1 MADSGSKTQSPHIAL
16 FPSSGMGHLTPFLRL
31 AATLSNQ
38 NFHVTVI
45 TFHPTVS
52 FTESKILSS
61 FFSAFPQITSKEFH
75 LLPFD
80 PSTVNSK
87 DPFFLQFEAI
97 RRSAP
102 LLSPLFS
109 SLSPPL
115 SALITDI
122 TLASSFLP
130 ITSNLHLPNYILFTS
145 SAKMLAFLTY
155 YPSLIDTITNT
166 TEIGDEIKIP
176 GLSTIP
182 KSLIPPLLLDLTKL
196 FTTQFIENGRK
207 IIESNGVLI
216 NTFNTLEPESLKA
229 LNEGKVIKG
238 LPPVIPIG
246 PLVPCDFEKG
256 SPLLWLDD
264 QPEGSVVY
272 VSFGSRTAM
281 SREQIRELGVGLVKS
296 GCRFVWVVKDS
307 KVDTEDEEDLE
318 VVLGNGLVEEVKK
331 KGIVMKGWIDQEE
344 VLSHQ
349 AVSGFVSHC
358 GWNSVSEAAWHGVS
372 MLAWPQHGDQM
383 INADVVRKSGLGM
396 WVESWVGGNLVKGE
410 EIGEK
415 IKELME
421 DEGLRLKAAHLR
433 DEARKAVDVGG
444 SSEVGLLKLRK
455 DLEPAM

>member
-1 MADSGSKTQSPHIAL
+1 MADSGSNTQSPHIAL

-31 AATLSNQ
+31 AATLSKQ
-38 NFHVTVI
+38 NFQVTVI

-52 FTESKILSS
+52 FAESKLLSS

-87 DPFFLQFEAI
+87 DPFFLKFEAI
-97 RRSAP
+97 RCSAP
-102 LLSPLFS
+102 LLSPLLT
-109 SLSPPL
+109 SLSPPV

-130 ITSNLHLPNYILFTS
+130 ITSNLHLPNHILFTS
-145 SAKMLAFLTY
+145 SAKMLAFCSY
-155 YPSLIDTITNT
+155 YPSLVDTNT
-166 TEIGDEIKIP
+166 NSIKISEQFEIP

-182 KSLIPPLLLDLTKL
+182 KAWIPPLLLDLTNL
-196 FTTQFIENGRK
+196 FATQFLENGRK

-216 NTFNTLEPESLKA
+216 NTFNSLEPESLKA

-238 LPPVIPIG
+238 LPPIIPIG

-256 SPLLWLDD
+256 SPLKWLDD

-281 SREQIRELGVGLVKS
+281 SRVQIRELGVGLVKS

-307 KVDTEDEEDLE
+307 KVDKEDEEDLE
-318 VVLGNGLVEEVKK
+318 VILGKGYVEEVKN
-331 KGIVMKGWIDQEE
+331 KGLVMKGWVDQEE

-358 GWNSVSEAAWHGVS
+358 GWNSVSEAAWHGVR

-396 WVESWVGGNLVKGE
+396 WVESWIGGNLVKGE

-421 DEGLRLKAAHLR
+421 DEGLRLKTTHVR
-433 DEARKAVDVGG
+433 EEARKAVGIGG

-455 DLEPAM
+455 NLEPI